1 MKCRESTIRAPIFK
15 AEQRTDTYF
24 FNARLGYAIGSFESI
39 AEVSLLSCRMV
50 FGIARF
56 VVGFLV
62 DTDIAYASKSKS
74 RILFCIERLNF

>member
-39 AEVSLLSCRMV
+39 AEVSLLSCKMV

-56 VVGFLV
+56 VVGFLYRAV
-62 DTDIAYASKSKS
+62 ELLATTVQNGDGDA
-74 RILFCIERLNF
+74 